1 MDNEI
6 IKTKVKELLLLYSKN
21 KKIIEND
28 TDLLKEHILDSISF
42 IQMVGHLEND
52 FKIEYDI
59 FELEIEN
66 FKNIN
71 TITKNIEEKIKKN
84 NLKNQERRTQ

>member
-6 IKTKVKELLLLYSKN
+6 IKTKVKELLLMYSKN
-21 KKIIEND
+21 KKNIEND

-42 IQMVGHLEND
+42 IQMVSQLEKE
-52 FKIEYDI
+52 FKIEYEI
-59 FELEIEN
+59 LELEIEN

-71 TITKNIEEKIKKN
+71 TITKNIEEKIK
-84 NLKNQERRTQ
+84 R

>member
-6 IKTKVKELLLLYSKN
+6 IKAKVKELLLMYSKN

-42 IQMVGHLEND
+42 IQMVSQLENE

-71 TITKNIEEKIKKN
+71 TITKNIEEKVEK
-84 NLKNQERRTQ
+84 

>member
-6 IKTKVKELLLLYSKN
+6 IKAKVKELLLMYSKN
-21 KKIIEND
+21 KKIIENN

-42 IQMVGHLEND
+42 IQMVSQLENQ

-71 TITKNIEEKIKKN
+71 TITKNIEEKIKK
-84 NLKNQERRTQ
+84 